1 MRLDN
6 FAYWLQGHFEL
17 REDTE
22 ELTEL
27 QFIKIRQHI
36 NLVKGYE
43 MMKGGPG
50 STGSF
55 ENLVFFK
62 WLDKELDT
70 LSLHTGGTLVIETKL
85 NALFVHVDAGQN
97 IDLSQ
102 AQVSHLNY
110 LHNPNGKD
118 ELQRC

>member
-36 NLVKGYE
+36 NLVKAYE

-55 ENLVFFK
+55 EIFVFFM

-70 LSLHTGGTLVIETKL
+70 LSLHTGGTLAIETKL
-85 NALFVHVDAGQN
+85 GALFHHVDAEQDIN
-97 IDLSQ
+97 LSP
-102 AQVSHLNY
+102 AQVSHLKK
-110 LHNPNGKD
+110 LHNPNGD
-118 ELQRC
+118 EEVLRC